1 MTINKMGVG
10 IAHSKLILIGEHS
23 VVYGQPAIA
32 LPVTI
37 LKTTATL
44 TSSKYGQY
52 IENNEF
58 RRRIDLMGD
67 EFEGIRQLIMRLL
80 SKFHSSKMPFSLEID
95 SNIPQGRGLGA
106 SASLA
111 TAITRAFYDFFETEL
126 PQSDLMFYANF
137 SENITHGKSSG
148 IDVATV
154 NSEQP
159 LWFIK
164 DTAIEPFELNLHG
177 FIVIGDT
184 GVHGFTSQAINIVRE
199 KLVEEKKK
207 TQTHINQLGELATA
221 SKNFLMTNQLS
232 AFGKVMNKA
241 HGILSELGVS
251 HPRLETLVDTA
262 LKNGALGAKLTGSG
276 LGGVMV
282 ALAENEKDAIRI
294 SQRLL
299 KNGAKNTWIY
309 SF

>member
-1 MTINKMGVG
+1 MITNKMGIG
-10 IAHSKLILIGEHS
+10 IAHSKLILIGEHA

-37 LKTTATL
+37 LKTTVTIAST
-44 TSSKYGQY
+44 KYGQY

-58 RRRIDLMGD
+58 RRRLDLMGD

-80 SKFHSSKMPFSLEID
+80 AKFNASKQPFSLEID
-95 SNIPQGRGLGA
+95 SNIPLGRGLGA

-111 TAITRAFYDFFETEL
+111 TAITRAFYDFFDAEL
-126 PQSDLMFYANF
+126 PQKDLMFYANF

-154 NSEQP
+154 NSEHP

-164 DTAIEPFELNLHG
+164 DELIEPFELNLHG

-184 GVHGFTSQAINIVRE
+184 GVHGFTSQAVNIVRE
-199 KLVEEKKK
+199 KLIEEPEA
-207 TQTHINQLGELATA
+207 TQAQIDKLGKLAEA
-221 SKNFLMTNQLS
+221 SKAHLMTDKLAALGQVMTEAHEALS
-232 AFGKVMNKA
+232 A
-241 HGILSELGVS
+241 LGVS
-251 HPRLETLVDTA
+251 HPRLDLLVDTA
-262 LKNGALGAKLTGSG
+262 MKNGALGAKLTGSG

>member
-1 MTINKMGVG
+1 
-10 IAHSKLILIGEHS
+10 
-23 VVYGQPAIA
+23 
-32 LPVTI
+32 
-37 LKTTATL
+37 
-44 TSSKYGQY
+44 
-52 IENNEF
+52 
-58 RRRIDLMGD
+58 
-67 EFEGIRQLIMRLL
+67 
-80 SKFHSSKMPFSLEID
+80 MPFSLEID

-111 TAITRAFYDFFETEL
+111 TAIIRAFYDFFDAEL
-126 PQSDLMFYANF
+126 PQKDLLFYANF

-154 NSEQP
+154 NSEHP

-164 DTAIEPFELNLHG
+164 DSTIEPFELNLHG
-177 FIVIGDT
+177 F
-184 GVHGFTSQAINIVRE
+184 TSQAINILRE
-199 KLVEEKKK
+199 KLVEEKEK
-207 TQTHINQLGELATA
+207 TQDSINHLGQLATD
-221 SKNFLMTNQLS
+221 SKDFLMTDKLKE
-232 AFGKVMNKA
+232 FGHVMNKA
-241 HGILSELGVS
+241 HERLSDLGVS
-251 HPRLETLVDTA
+251 HPRLDNLVETA
-262 LKNGALGAKLTGSG
+262 RKNGALGAKLTGSG